1 MNNSWR
7 LSPLWT
13 KRWLPFRPV
22 TTHWL
27 EASDG
32 ALVAELVR
40 DGQVESL
47 HHGVLSVVDQDGA
60 TLLQRGNPEAIVY
73 PRSTL
78 KPLQALAVLETGIQL
93 TPLQLTL
100 TTASHCGSSAHR
112 EAVNNFLLAT
122 GLDES
127 ALQCPEDW
135 PLGHSERADFVAEGH
150 PPSRLAMN
158 CSGKH
163 AGFLAACAHAG
174 FSTHDYL
181 GVEHPLQQGI
191 VDTITRYTGEVPAF
205 TSRDGCGAPL
215 HALSVHGLARGIAK
229 IAAGNTAHEQELLSA
244 VHDHAWAID
253 GEGRD
258 NTVTIETLGGIAKI
272 GAEGLVV
279 VGAPSGVAVAVKIL
293 DGSMRATSLVAL
305 AALAT
310 VGAISPENATLLSQ
324 RMAHPVMGGD
334 AIIGALKVRL

>member
-1 MNNSWR
+1 MN
-7 LSPLWT
+7 
-13 KRWLPFRPV
+13 
-22 TTHWL
+22 THWL
-27 EASDG
+27 DASD
-32 ALVAELVR
+32 ATVVAELVR
-40 DGQVESL
+40 DGHVESL

-60 TLLQRGNPEAIVY
+60 TLLERGNPDAVVY

-78 KPLQALAVLETGIQL
+78 KPLQALAVLETGITL
-93 TPLQLTL
+93 TPLQLAL

-112 EAVNNFLLAT
+112 EAVSNFLHAT

-150 PPSRLAMN
+150 LPSRLAMN

-163 AGFLAACAHAG
+163 AGFLAACADAG
-174 FSTHDYL
+174 FSTRDYL
-181 GVEHPLQQGI
+181 SVHHPLQQGI

-215 HALSVHGLARGIAK
+215 HALSVQGIARGIAK
-229 IAAGNTAHEQELLSA
+229 IAAGNTAHERELLSA
-244 VHDHAWAID
+244 VHDNAWAID

-279 VGAPSGVAVAVKIL
+279 MGTPSGVAVAVKIL

-305 AALAT
+305 AALEN
-310 VGAISPENATLLSQ
+310 VGAISVEKAALLAQ
-324 RMAHPVMGGD
+324 RMAYPVMGGD
-334 AIIGALKVRL
+334 TIIGSLKVRL